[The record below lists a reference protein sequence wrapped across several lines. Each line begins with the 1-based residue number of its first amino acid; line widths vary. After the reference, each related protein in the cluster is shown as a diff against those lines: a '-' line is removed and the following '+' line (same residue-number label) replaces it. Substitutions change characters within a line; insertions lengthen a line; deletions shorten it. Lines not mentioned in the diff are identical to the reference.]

1 MKQLLKALKA
11 RHSIVAAKID
21 EEQRRPR
28 PDGIRVRAL
37 KKIKLHL
44 KEQITLLERGD
55 GPQGAQGIIVI
66 RKSADRR
73 TLRAETRKASPMIGR
88 MALSDNKRGPA
99 LKTPGLIM
107 GRKSAVTQFLARST

>member
-28 PDGIRVRAL
+28 PDGIRVCAL

-44 KEQITLLERGD
+44 KEQIQMLERGD
-55 GPQGAQGIIVI
+55 GMATAVRARRGASSFGN
-66 RKSADRR
+66 
-73 TLRAETRKASPMIGR
+73 P
-88 MALSDNKRGPA
+88 
-99 LKTPGLIM
+99 
-107 GRKSAVTQFLARST
+107 LAAGH

>member
-1 MKQLLKALKA
+1 MKQLLKALRA

-21 EEQRRPR
+21 EEQRRPQ

-55 GPQGAQGIIVI
+55 AM
-66 RKSADRR
+66 
-73 TLRAETRKASPMIGR
+73 KAT
-88 MALSDNKRGPA
+88 A
-99 LKTPGLIM
+99 
-107 GRKSAVTQFLARST
+107 ARSRVSNFGNPILAGR

>member
-1 MKQLLKALKA
+1 MKQLLKALRA

-21 EEQRRPR
+21 EEQRRPQ

-55 GPQGAQGIIVI
+55 AM
-66 RKSADRR
+66 
-73 TLRAETRKASPMIGR
+73 RASTARP
-88 MALSDNKRGPA
+88 RGSNFG
-99 LKTPGLIM
+99 TP
-107 GRKSAVTQFLARST
+107 FLASR

>member
-1 MKQLLKALKA
+1 MKQLLKALRA

-55 GPQGAQGIIVI
+55 GSQLAS
-66 RKSADRR
+66 RSRR
-73 TLRAETRKASPMIGR
+73 ASSSFGNP
-88 MALSDNKRGPA
+88 
-99 LKTPGLIM
+99 
-107 GRKSAVTQFLARST
+107 LAAGY

>member
-1 MKQLLKALKA
+1 MKTSIDGTYRNHTINELEQSTGNAHIGMARKEIAMKQLLKALRA

-37 KKIKLHL
+37 KKIRLHL

-55 GPQGAQGIIVI
+55 AMKATAARP
-66 RKSADRR
+66 
-73 TLRAETRKASPMIGR
+73 KASNFGSPLLAGR
-88 MALSDNKRGPA
+88 
-99 LKTPGLIM
+99 
-107 GRKSAVTQFLARST
+107 

>member
-28 PDGIRVRAL
+28 PDSIRVRAL

-55 GPQGAQGIIVI
+55 GPQVA
-66 RKSADRR
+66 RR
-73 TLRAETRKASPMIGR
+73 ARRASSSFGNPLTA
-88 MALSDNKRGPA
+88 AH
-99 LKTPGLIM
+99 
-107 GRKSAVTQFLARST
+107 

>member
-55 GPQGAQGIIVI
+55 TSQAAS
-66 RKSADRR
+66 RSRR
-73 TLRAETRKASPMIGR
+73 
-88 MALSDNKRGPA
+88 
-99 LKTPGLIM
+99 
-107 GRKSAVTQFLARST
+107 AVSSFGNPLAAGY

>member
-1 MKQLLKALKA
+1 MKQLLKALRA

-37 KKIKLHL
+37 KKIRLHL

-55 GPQGAQGIIVI
+55 AMKATAARP
-66 RKSADRR
+66 
-73 TLRAETRKASPMIGR
+73 KASNFGSPLLAGR
-88 MALSDNKRGPA
+88 
-99 LKTPGLIM
+99 
-107 GRKSAVTQFLARST
+107 

>member
-1 MKQLLKALKA
+1 MKQLLKALRA

-21 EEQRRPR
+21 EEQRRPQ

-55 GPQGAQGIIVI
+55 AM
-66 RKSADRR
+66 
-73 TLRAETRKASPMIGR
+73 KASAARRKVSNFGSPVLAGR
-88 MALSDNKRGPA
+88 
-99 LKTPGLIM
+99 
-107 GRKSAVTQFLARST
+107 

>member
-1 MKQLLKALKA
+1 MKQLLKALRA

-21 EEQRRPR
+21 EEQRRPQ

-55 GPQGAQGIIVI
+55 AM
-66 RKSADRR
+66 
-73 TLRAETRKASPMIGR
+73 KASTAGSKSSNFGKALLAGR
-88 MALSDNKRGPA
+88 
-99 LKTPGLIM
+99 
-107 GRKSAVTQFLARST
+107 